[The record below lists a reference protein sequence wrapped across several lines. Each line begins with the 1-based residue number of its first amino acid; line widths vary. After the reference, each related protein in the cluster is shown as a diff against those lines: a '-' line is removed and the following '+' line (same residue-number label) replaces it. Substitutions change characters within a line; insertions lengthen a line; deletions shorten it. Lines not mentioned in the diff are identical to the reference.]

1 VPLDVGLLVGLA
13 RVVRVQS
20 IDVIHAHNYEAGVA
34 ALVVGRA
41 FGVPFVFHGHSAMAE
56 EMPRYVRRRW
66 ATRAMGRVGGF
77 LDRSIPRAADACIAV
92 TDALAGHL
100 RAAGAVRVE
109 TLAPVLAPAEVNGH
123 APASR
128 EIPGTIC
135 YAGNL
140 DAYQNLGLLLDA
152 FARVRARTPAAR
164 LVLVSHRDARRA
176 AAGLSAAGLPPA
188 VEIVH
193 ATSYEEV
200 SARLAQ
206 SQVLVLPRTEAT
218 GYPMKLLNYMAA
230 GKAIVAAAG
239 SAKGLRDGVSARIVA
254 DDDVAGFAE
263 AIGGLLADDAA
274 RRGLGDGARAAV
286 GDATTFAASLE
297 AVERLYDE
305 VRRR

>member
-1 VPLDVGLLVGLA
+1 
-13 RVVRVQS
+13 
-20 IDVIHAHNYEAGVA
+20 
-34 ALVVGRA
+34 
-41 FGVPFVFHGHSAMAE
+41 
-56 EMPRYVRRRW
+56 
-66 ATRAMGRVGGF
+66 
-77 LDRSIPRAADACIAV
+77 
-92 TDALAGHL
+92 
-100 RAAGAVRVE
+100 
-109 TLAPVLAPAEVNGH
+109 
-123 APASR
+123 
-128 EIPGTIC
+128 
-135 YAGNL
+135 
-140 DAYQNLGLLLDA
+140 
-152 FARVRARTPAAR
+152 
-164 LVLVSHRDARRA
+164 
-176 AAGLSAAGLPPA
+176 